1 MIALAGYAGLAG
13 FLWLALFQALLAAG
27 LPLGHM
33 AWGGADR
40 RLPRARR
47 LASLAVVPLALI
59 GALVVAQAAGLGPD
73 LLPRVVIRPALGA
86 FAVLFALS
94 LLGNAASKSRAEAAH
109 GVPLALGLALAT
121 GTLALRD

>member
-1 MIALAGYAGLAG
+1 MTALAGYAGLAG

-33 AWGGADR
+33 AWGGAHR
-40 RLPRARR
+40 RLPPGKRW
-47 LASLAVVPLALI
+47 ASLAVVALALI

-94 LLGNAASKSRAEAAH
+94 LIGNAASKSRAEAAH
-109 GVPLALGLALAT
+109 GVPLGLALAT
-121 GTLALRD
+121 GTLALRA